1 MKKNIFII
9 SKAPF
14 QGLIKNRL
22 SKEIGYRKSK
32 RLVNNT
38 IEKVNKIFLHK
49 KKEYKISLKDI
60 YIKKKN
66 IAFHGTYYL
75 AKNLEHIPL
84 L

>member
-1 MKKNIFII
+1 MKKKVFIM

-32 RLVNNT
+32 RLVT
-38 IEKVNKIFLHK
+38 KAIEKVNKIFLHK
-49 KKEYKISLKDI
+49 KK
-60 YIKKKN
+60 N
-66 IAFHGTYYL
+66 IAFHGFYYP